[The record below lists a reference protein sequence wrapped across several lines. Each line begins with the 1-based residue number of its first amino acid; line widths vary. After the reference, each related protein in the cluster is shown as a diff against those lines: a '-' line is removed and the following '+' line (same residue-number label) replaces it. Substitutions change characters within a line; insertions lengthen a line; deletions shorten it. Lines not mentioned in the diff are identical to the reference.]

1 MTPKEVP
8 KTVCAKTSSGTP
20 TTFLKIAKKT
30 GMMMIPPPIP
40 KSPAKIPEKIP
51 SKKYKISS
59 TNTKEEAIISYS
71 QHNKNQKL
79 TPLRNF

>member
-20 TTFLKIAKKT
+20 TMFLKIAKKT
-30 GMMMIPPPIP
+30 GMMIIPPPIP

-51 SKKYKISS
+51 SKKYKKSS
-59 TNTKEEAIISYS
+59 INTKEASLSLIAEIIRTR
-71 QHNKNQKL
+71 KL
-79 TPLRNF
+79 LH

>member
-1 MTPKEVP
+1 MEAKELKAMTPKEVP

-30 GMMMIPPPIP
+30 GMMIIPPPIP

-51 SKKYKISS
+51 SKKYK
-59 TNTKEEAIISYS
+59 KVL
-71 QHNKNQKL
+71 L
-79 TPLRNF
+79 TRKRRHYRL

>member
-30 GMMMIPPPIP
+30 GMMMIPHPIP

-51 SKKYKISS
+51 SKKYKKSS
-59 TNTKEEAIISYS
+59 INTKETSLSLIADIIR
-71 QHNKNQKL
+71 
-79 TPLRNF
+79 TRN